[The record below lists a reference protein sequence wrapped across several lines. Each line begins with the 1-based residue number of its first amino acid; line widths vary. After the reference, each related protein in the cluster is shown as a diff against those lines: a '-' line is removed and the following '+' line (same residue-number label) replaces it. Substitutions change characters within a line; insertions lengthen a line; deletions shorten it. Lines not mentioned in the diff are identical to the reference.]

1 MEGAKAASNSP
12 RFSSTQWGILLNRNL
27 WSSLQSLGTDLQ
39 IHRNIR
45 QKIKSVKNIQGFCL
59 HYGVTSPASLFQ
71 SCSQRRSPSHHAW
84 YKHIPN
90 TGSVPLPGA
99 ALHTRFCAQSR
110 QSRPRKLQEQSGK
123 QKPQTARAVV
133 GRAPMCPRAK
143 LPNAPAGAAIRRG
156 GTAPH
161 ASTNV
166 AVNTLKS
173 SEQFP
178 SHSVG
183 RTEAGH
189 TASPWP
195 NFPCSNASLFYLW
208 TRNQIQFLP

>member
-12 RFSSTQWGILLNRNL
+12 RLSSTQWGILLNRNS
-27 WSSLQSLGTDLQ
+27 WSSLQSLGSDLQ

-45 QKIKSVKNIQGFCL
+45 QKIKSVKNIQGFHL

-71 SCSQRRSPSHHAW
+71 SCSQRRSPSHHAG
-84 YKHIPN
+84 YKHTPN
-90 TGSVPLPGA
+90 TASVPLPGT

-110 QSRPRKLQEQSGK
+110 QSRQRKLQEQSGK

-133 GRAPMCPRAK
+133 GSASRAK

-161 ASTNV
+161 ASTNA

-183 RTEAGH
+183 RREAGY
-189 TASPWP
+189 TASPLP
-195 NFPCSNASLFYLW
+195 NFPCSTASPSYLW
-208 TRNQIQFLP
+208 TRNQMQSLP